1 MLLSNRMQFVPYL
14 LLLTKNGPVM
24 ADEICV
30 ASAVKFFYYV
40 FNPSKD

>member
-1 MLLSNRMQFVPYL
+1 MLLLNRMQFVPFL

-24 ADEICV
+24 ADEIFV
-30 ASAVKFFYYV
+30 ASGVKFSYYV